1 MLTPMLH
8 HLATLFMAGL
18 GLAPAP
24 APATSLAA
32 YDTPTCVTSLD
43 VASSFAQDGSITVTV
58 TPDHGSAC
66 TASNCT
72 FVVSASTSS
81 VPVDY
86 HHENGRF
93 LYLDAADSVIMRI
106 ANDPS
111 LPTGGSI
118 DFAVA
123 GWNGTKQ
130 VFKPDPKIT
139 VTTGTCTGG

>member
-1 MLTPMLH
+1 MMTSMLH
-8 HLATLFMAGL
+8 HLAMLVMTGL

-32 YDTPTCVTSLD
+32 FDPPECVTSLD
-43 VASSFAQDGSITVTV
+43 VASSFGLDGSITVTV
-58 TPDHGSAC
+58 TPDHGPAC

-72 FVVSASTSS
+72 FVVSASTTSI
-81 VPVDY
+81 PVDY

-93 LYLDAADSVIMRI
+93 LYLDAANSVIMRI
-106 ANDPS
+106 TNDPS
-111 LPTGGSI
+111 LPSGGSI

-130 VFKPDPKIT
+130 VFKPDPVIT